1 MLARLSSKP
10 SAPDFDRL
18 LVIPERPASIDEAEQ
33 ALQKAA
39 QARQEGQRR
48 HIEAGQRLASQ
59 RLGEP
64 PTITAKEVD
73 DFGFELAPL
82 FAAENE
88 ARGHRDQIVE
98 AFDASIAPAIL
109 APLKDY
115 RAAIGEALDN
125 LEALLG
131 HGVVFKTKA
140 TAAGFDLSKIS
151 RLPGACPALIE
162 RLKLV
167 RAVLDHADRT

>member
-1 MLARLSSKP
+1 MLARVKSSP
-10 SAPDFDRL
+10 APDFESL
-18 LVIPERPASIDEAEQ
+18 LQIPERPAAIGEAEA
-33 ALQKAA
+33 ALQKAM

-48 HIEAGQRLASQ
+48 HIEAGERLAAQ

-73 DFGFELAPL
+73 DLGFALAPL

-88 ARGHRDQIVE
+88 ARVQRDQIVE

-109 APLKDY
+109 GPCKEY

-125 LEALLG
+125 LETLLG
-131 HGVVFKTKA
+131 HGVAFKARA
-140 TAAGFDLSKIS
+140 TAAGLDLSKIS

-167 RAVLDHADRT
+167 RAVLDHADR